1 MTSSYLFLSTFR
13 LSNAFTRKQLVFFL
27 SIALSTVT
35 LQAQKDK
42 DIIPVVTCVKDLSN
56 GLIQVSFGYENPTN
70 KEVVIDESGS
80 IIKSNKGKRV
90 ANGLNKFKPGSA
102 NKVFTK
108 EFGPGDYVEWTI
120 ISNGNTH
127 TVIANANSSKCPVD
141 DGFIEPVLFNGKS
154 TDIIGQELSSL
165 CDSPVELVP
174 SPLIFQI
181 KEDKILVEV
190 VPVQGQL
197 LNLIAALKATP
208 FTIQDEDFLLY
219 DATNTAENLETQLSR
234 FAVIDVYIK
243 KEELCFLNDIPQYVN
258 FARPVYPATTNS
270 GGVITQGDAAQTSG
284 IVRDLFRTVDDSGAI
299 VPVDGS
305 GITIGVLSDSYDTA
319 FGGPYAPNDIGNGEL
334 PDDVNLLKVLK
345 DNASDATDE
354 GRAMMQIIH
363 DVAPGAALQFHT
375 ATASPREFEEGFNA
389 LAIESDI
396 IVDDITFITEPFFI
410 GNGRIASAVESFV
423 NQPGKFHFTSAGNLA
438 NKGFQS
444 KFAASATIPVTNFI
458 PSGSPTRAHLFDGIG
473 GTDYLQ
479 EISVVPGT
487 YLIALQ
493 WKELLASQDNSNGAL
508 EDLDIYIVDDLGRL
522 LVGSNRVNIAGDPTE
537 IIVFRA
543 TGSGTANILITS
555 ANGETRVPFRYIAFY
570 TAAENGTP
578 DGLKFEQYFGD
589 GAPTVSGHAMI
600 PKSVTTGA
608 VGYRY
613 ANPPIAESFSSY
625 GGLLEDGTT
634 LEIDLYAPDGGNTS
648 STTIGQLEIKDENCP
663 TCDGDSFKNFY
674 GTSAAAPHFAG
685 AMALFMSAAPSW
697 FPADPAVP
705 GSTTYTA
712 EDALQLFQ
720 TSATPFT
727 AADGS
732 AAGFLNT
739 FAAFTSV
746 AAPSAKITELRVE
759 DGKTPS
765 AEPFTV
771 TIIGEFFPD
780 NPEDLEI
787 LFDDQSLENVEIIT
801 QEDGSTIITATV
813 PTFSGNPELFVVTN
827 GTTPGGTDGG
837 PSNPLTFF
845 DDGKLALNIIANNAT
860 FEYGQDIGPTY
871 YNADPS
877 SPDYIAP
884 YSVEGLPLDA
894 DGVPVPYEV
903 LGLPDVVLNN
913 SAIDDK
919 LAEGGFPIVFDYVM
933 TPSFGDETYDQELFQ
948 INFISGFVDPDEGKK
963 GYLTITKKNLTIT
976 PYPIDEPGN
985 TVPEEIPPFIYTYG
999 DAIDLTLNYAYDDSG
1014 IFDNF
1019 YSVIDASH
1027 QSDFKE
1033 GLPNKFRAVVSK
1045 FRAVVSGNDI
1055 VSLLD
1060 GGSWSAS
1067 DRHISNKFRAVV
1079 SGMNVIDLD
1088 TDDFTNYIAARDEPE
1103 DPVENPLNKFRAV
1116 VSKFRAVVSAEDLF
1130 AGDVDLTIES
1140 KFRAVVSKFRA
1151 VVSTDDP
1158 DRPYSGYQS
1167 VFSIIDAGD
1176 APPEEGED
1184 GYPDPERAISDMY
1197 SLNMITGLE
1206 VTPEGGS
1213 HYVYPGAFLNDMSAN
1228 FNITY
1233 VPGSLIVN
1241 PRTLEASTDNLE
1253 IPYGTVLT
1261 QDNFTTT
1268 FNNWAFEGEFQE
1280 SEETVFADPACV
1292 QEELAE
1298 GEICPIV
1305 IPYYF
1310 IKLNEDGTAPPD
1322 TEENRLE
1329 INELTALGDY
1339 LIKIRDPQNYVITHT
1354 VDATYGTLTIEAATL
1369 AFNPPVD
1376 DPALTI
1382 KYGETPTMNPD
1393 WITGFATAYSE
1404 DESVLYDD
1412 SQVPYY
1418 FKKVGGD
1425 DTEYTIGGPINM
1437 DAGDYEIFI
1446 TDDPSD
1452 NYIIVPDPERGIL
1465 VVEPATLTVTTNDLA
1480 NIAYG
1485 IVVADVIGTN
1495 IPESEF
1501 AYDES
1506 ISTVF
1511 PDGIPYL
1518 FVKGTDDPLTIDAVK
1533 ELGTYVITVE
1543 APSSGNYVM
1552 AYNPDPLTLTIVEA
1566 PITFTSLAI
1575 TETYGIS
1582 PEPKI
1587 VPVFSG
1593 IATAYFEDESVLYD
1607 VDGLLPYYFED
1618 TSGTRFEKGANL
1630 NAGDYEIFITD
1641 KPDDNYVFPET
1652 KLGTLRIDPAILT
1665 FAPSAI
1671 PVTYGE
1677 TPVID
1682 PGFGPFAYDEGI
1694 STVFP
1699 EASGGIPYYF
1709 VDTSGTRFEKDAN
1722 LNAGVYEIHITD
1734 DLNNYTINSST
1745 GTLLVNKAI
1754 LSATIQDLVIDEGT
1768 TIYPSMIST
1777 YITGYAYTDGEQNVF
1792 GDLQY
1797 SIVDV
1802 EDIPYTGAVGTYFIK
1817 ILEPP
1822 APLVFNY
1829 MIEYNRIGTVYV
1841 NPIDQ
1846 LRKIRTYADCVEE
1859 NPGDPDNL
1867 YYIAHF
1873 RYENPNDEAIYI
1885 LEGPENQLTGPA
1897 ALTSIG
1903 ELPIKFLPGEHTFEI
1918 RFDGTT
1924 LKWEL
1929 TSMDSNHKTSTTTN
1943 VNANSNKCDTSNII
1957 NESGIPN
1964 YILYPNPVTEAEG
1977 GILYIEQDIPAMV
1990 TLDVYDFFGTRMF
2003 GPVILDGTNAPDI
2016 PPHEFNM
2023 SGSGYPV
2030 GMYFIRLTA
2039 NSNEQ
2044 VFSVIKAE

>member
-1 MTSSYLFLSTFR
+1 MHYAWGPSFNDILHKRILFVL
-13 LSNAFTRKQLVFFL
+13 FTLVFSF
-27 SIALSTVT
+27 SM
-35 LQAQKDK
+35 QAQKDK

-56 GLIQVSFGYENPTN
+56 GLFQASFGYENPTN
-70 KEVVIDESGS
+70 KEVVVDENGS

-90 ANGLNKFKPGSA
+90 AKGLNKFKPGSA

-108 EFGPGDYVEWTI
+108 EFGPGDFVEWTI

-127 TVIANANSSKCPVD
+127 TVTANANSSKCPVND
-141 DGFIEPVLFNGKS
+141 AFIEPVLFNGKS
-154 TDIIGQELSSL
+154 TDIIGQELTSL
-165 CDSPVELVP
+165 CDSPQELIP

-181 KEDKILVEV
+181 KEEKVLIEI
-190 VPVQGQL
+190 VPTDGQL
-197 LNLIAALKATP
+197 VNLIAVLQAAPFGDTYNANGDPNGTP
-208 FTIQDEDFLLY
+208 TGISDEDFLLY
-219 DATNTAENLETQLSR
+219 DANSPDNLSTQLSR
-234 FAVIDVYIK
+234 FAVIDVYFSK
-243 KEELCFLNDIPQYVN
+243 QELCLLNNYPSLVN

-270 GGVITQGDAAQTSG
+270 GGVITQGDAAQNSN
-284 IVRDLFRTVDDSGAI
+284 IVRDIFRTVDDEGAI

-334 PDDVNLLKVLK
+334 PDDVMLLK

-375 ATASPREFEEGFNA
+375 ATASPREFEEGFNT

-555 ANGETRVPFRYIAFY
+555 ANGDTNVPFRYIAFY
-570 TAAENGTP
+570 TAAEDGTP
-578 DGLKFEQYFGD
+578 DGLKFETYFGD

-634 LEIDLYAPDGGNTS
+634 LEIDLYAPDGGNTA
-648 STTIGQLEIKDENCP
+648 STTIGQLEIKNENCP
-663 TCDGDSFKNFY
+663 TCDDDSFLNFY

-697 FPADPAVP
+697 FPDPAVP
-705 GSTTYTA
+705 GSTTYTT
-712 EDALQLFQ
+712 EEALELFQ
-720 TSATPFT
+720 TYAVPFT

-732 AAGFLNT
+732 AAGFLDT
-739 FAAFTSV
+739 FEAFNNI

-787 LFDDQSLENVEIIT
+787 LFDEQSLENVEIIT
-801 QEDGSTIITATV
+801 EADGSTVITATV

-837 PSNPLTFF
+837 PSNPVTFF

-884 YSVEGLPLDA
+884 YSVEGLPVDA

-903 LGLPDVVLNN
+903 LGLPPVILNN

-919 LAEGGFPIVFDYVM
+919 LAEGEFPIVFDYVM

-963 GYLTITKKNLTIT
+963 GYLTITKKDLTIT

-985 TVPEEIPPFIYTYG
+985 TVPDEIPPFIYTYG

-1055 VSLLD
+1055 VSLLN

-1103 DPVENPLNKFRAV
+1103 NPDNPLNKFRAV

-1130 AGDVDLTIES
+1130 SGDVDLSIDN

-1206 VTPEGGS
+1206 VTPEGES

-1233 VPGSLIVN
+1233 VPGSLIIN
-1241 PRTLEASTDNLE
+1241 PRTLTASTDNLV

-1261 QDNFTTT
+1261 KDALTTS
-1268 FNNWAFEGEFQE
+1268 FDGWAFEGEFQE
-1280 SEETVFADPACV
+1280 SVETVFPEAD
-1292 QEELAE
+1292 
-1298 GEICPIV
+1298 GG

-1310 IKLNEDGTAPPD
+1310 IKLNEDGTPLPD
-1322 TEENRLE
+1322 TEENRLG
-1329 INELTALGDY
+1329 INALTDLGDY
-1339 LIKIRDPQNYVITHT
+1339 LIKIGDPQNYAITHT

-1369 AFNPPVD
+1369 AFKPPVD

-1382 KYGETPTMNPD
+1382 KYGDTPTMNPD
-1393 WITGFATAYSE
+1393 WITGFAEGE
-1404 DESVLYDD
+1404 DAAILEGLDNEI
-1412 SQVPYY
+1412 PYY

-1425 DTEYTIGGPINM
+1425 DTEYTIGGPIKM

-1446 TDDPSD
+1446 TDDLSD
-1452 NYIIVPDPERGIL
+1452 NYIIVPDPDRGIL

-1485 IVVADVIGTN
+1485 IVVKDVIGTT
-1495 IPESEF
+1495 IPDEEF
-1501 AYDES
+1501 AYSEG

-1533 ELGTYVITVE
+1533 ELGTYEIEVE

-1566 PITFTSLAI
+1566 PITFTSLTI

-1593 IATAYFEDESVLYD
+1593 IATAYGEDESVLYD

-1618 TSGTRFEKGANL
+1618 ASGTRFEKGANL
-1630 NAGDYEIFITD
+1630 NAGDYDIFITD
-1641 KPDDNYVFPET
+1641 KPNDNYVFPVV

-1682 PGFGPFAYDEGI
+1682 PGFGPFAYPDVENP

-1709 VDTSGTRFEKDAN
+1709 VDASGTQFGKDAN

-1734 DLNNYTINSST
+1734 DLNNYTINGT
-1745 GTLLVNKAI
+1745 IGTLTVNKAI
-1754 LSATIQDLVIDEGT
+1754 LSATIQDLVIDEGVTIDPTMIT
-1768 TIYPSMIST
+1768 TA
-1777 YITGYAYTDGEQNVF
+1777 ITGFVYNETVSGVF
-1792 GDLQY
+1792 QGDLQY
-1797 SIVDV
+1797 SIEDV
-1802 EDIPYTGAVGTYFIK
+1802 EGNAYTAGAVGTYFIK
-1817 ILEPP
+1817 ILEPSF
-1822 APLVFNY
+1822 FNY
-1829 MIEYNRIGTVYV
+1829 VIEYSRIGTVYV
-1841 NPIDQ
+1841 NPIDEQ
-1846 LRKIRTYADCVEE
+1846 RKIRTYADCVEE
-1859 NPGDPDNL
+1859 ILGEDGLN
-1867 YYIAHF
+1867 YIAHF
-1873 RYENPNDEAIYI
+1873 RYLNPNNEAIYI
-1885 LEGPENQLTGPA
+1885 LEGPENQLSGPA

-1943 VNANSNKCDTSNII
+1943 VNANSNKCDSGSIT

-1964 YILYPNPVTEAEG
+1964 YMLYPNPVTEAEG
-1977 GILYIEQDIPAMV
+1977 GILYITQDIPAMV
-1990 TLDVYDFFGTRMF
+1990 TLEVFDFFGIKYLTKE
-2003 GPVILDGTNAPDI
+2003 LDGTNAPTTHSI
-2016 PPHEFNM
+2016 NM
-2023 SGSGYPV
+2023 SGSSYPV
-2030 GMYFIRLTA
+2030 GMYFIRLTT
-2039 NSNEQ
+2039 NSNVQ